1 MNLSELGRLIK
12 EKKTDL
18 YLRYREQGTSIEVL
32 RISEELDTLIY
43 EYYLLRFPK
52 YIKKELPQEL
62 NLKQSKG

>member
-18 YLRYREQGTSIEVL
+18 YLRYREQGASVEVL

-43 EYYLLRFPK
+43 EYYLLKFPK
-52 YIKKELPQEL
+52 YIKKELLPKP
-62 NLKQSKG
+62 NRKQGKV